1 MKAEELKDLII
12 GKQDELIKLWKAP
25 RYNEVWVAAL
35 RLAKELDALKH
46 QLKESE
52 LAPVENVSD
61 YLNECIEKAAP
72 NLNKIEDVDKEVAE
86 IRGENHNCYNC
97 KFEYPNYWGNPC
109 SYCKNFNKWEPKLKQ
124 VESEPVKESAE
135 ISDEDKECENC
146 KYYSYPAGKYPCTQ
160 CDWGEN
166 DLKWE
171 PKTE

>member
-1 MKAEELKDLII
+1 MKTEELKDLII

-86 IRGENHNCYNC
+86 IRGEQNCDNC
-97 KFEYPNYWGNPC
+97 FYKNIKHRYNPC
-109 SYCKNFNKWEPKLKQ
+109 DICSDFDKWE
-124 VESEPVKESAE
+124 A
-135 ISDEDKECENC
+135 
-146 KYYSYPAGKYPCTQ
+146 
-160 CDWGEN
+160 
-166 DLKWE
+166 
-171 PKTE
+171 KTE

>member
-1 MKAEELKDLII
+1 MKTEELKDLII

-86 IRGENHNCYNC
+86 IRGEQNC
-97 KFEYPNYWGNPC
+97 
-109 SYCKNFNKWEPKLKQ
+109 
-124 VESEPVKESAE
+124 
-135 ISDEDKECENC
+135 DNC
-146 KYYSYPAGKYPCTQ
+146 KYNWLRCDMYPCSQ
-160 CDWGEN
+160 CNWGEY

>member
-1 MKAEELKDLII
+1 MTTEELKDLII
-12 GKQDELIKLWKAP
+12 EKQDELIKLWKAP

-72 NLNKIEDVDKEVAE
+72 NLGKIEDVDKELAE
-86 IRGENHNCYNC
+86 IKGEQNC
-97 KFEYPNYWGNPC
+97 
-109 SYCKNFNKWEPKLKQ
+109 
-124 VESEPVKESAE
+124 
-135 ISDEDKECENC
+135 DNC
-146 KYYSYPAGKYPCTQ
+146 KYKRLQWEIYPCSQ
-160 CDWGEN
+160 CNWGEY